1 MTATNLLPDDKPTL
15 VKTIAILTLIN
26 GIVNIFWGLVATATV
41 VPTIILACLG
51 IFTILPT
58 VLGVFEVIYAAKLLA
73 DPMQPTQPSQSIA
86 IFEILCVLTGNVFSM
101 IVGIL
106 SLVFYNDPLVKD
118 YFSRLNGISEP
129 TMPTPRAT
137 SAKSTVPENGV
148 PSPAKAPA
156 TKTAPKAKPAP
167 ETKVPGKPK
176 APASASKAAPGKE
189 KPRKPKAPAT
199 AGKAA
204 PKTGKPKATPKSG
217 SSSS

>member
-1 MTATNLLPDDKPTL
+1 MTVSNILPDDKPTL

-41 VPTIILACLG
+41 VPTIILACLAV
-51 IFTILPT
+51 FTILPT

-73 DPMQPTQPSQSIA
+73 DPMGPTQPSQPIA

-106 SLVFYNDPLVKD
+106 SLVFYNDPQVKD
-118 YFSRLNGISEP
+118 FFARLNGMPVPAAPVPAAISSK
-129 TMPTPRAT
+129 A
-137 SAKSTVPENGV
+137 AAPEKAV
-148 PSPAKAPA
+148 PSPIMAPVA
-156 TKTAPKAKPAP
+156 KTAPEAKPAT

-176 APASASKAAPGKE
+176 APAAASKAAPVK
-189 KPRKPKAPAT
+189 KAPPKPKSPAT
-199 AGKAA
+199 ASKTA
-204 PKTGKPKATPKSG
+204 PRTGKPKAAPKSG

>member
-1 MTATNLLPDDKPTL
+1 MTVSNILPDDKPTL

-41 VPTIILACLG
+41 VPTIILACLAV
-51 IFTILPT
+51 FTILPT

-73 DPMQPTQPSQSIA
+73 DPMGPTQPSQPIA

-106 SLVFYNDPLVKD
+106 SLVFYNDPQVKD
-118 YFSRLNGISEP
+118 FFARLNGMPVPAAPVPVAISSK
-129 TMPTPRAT
+129 A
-137 SAKSTVPENGV
+137 AAPEKAV
-148 PSPAKAPA
+148 PSPVEAAAP
-156 TKTAPKAKPAP
+156 KSAPKAQPADEP
-167 ETKVPGKPK
+167 KKSRQPK
-176 APASASKAAPGKE
+176 APAAASKAAPEKE

-199 AGKAA
+199 ASKTT
-204 PKTGKPKATPKSG
+204 PETGKPKATPKSG